1 MSEFGQQIIFTQLLD
16 RHGCVQVPMIQR
28 DYAQGRESELE
39 VEVLNAF
46 LDALQKALDLPPED
60 PALPLNLDF
69 IYGSVEG
76 QETTRFQPLDGQQR
90 LTTLFLLHWYLA
102 WQDGCTKEFL
112 DILMSNGESRFSY
125 AVRQSATEFYDKFVQ
140 FQPEGSPDT
149 YEAISSLIIDQP
161 WYYSY
166 WRLDPTIQSSL
177 RVLDAIHKRFCS
189 SHGLYARLTDTEHPS
204 ITFQLLDLDNFGL
217 SDDLYIKMN
226 ARGKPL
232 TNFETFKARYEQVL
246 SNQFEGETTLLDGR
260 NVTVADFFS
269 QRIDTTWADFF
280 WRYRNTDT
288 NLFDEAVIN
297 FFRLVILLSRDPESK
312 SYLDDISIL
321 RDRWNKS
328 SFSLFH
334 SLGWLDQSFHDLLVL
349 LLEAWSGGGTDFRI
363 HLPNA
368 RYFDEVSLFTKAIKE
383 PTSLIF
389 IEIIQFVGYVVFMRE
404 HSASRE
410 QDTFQ
415 EWMRIVFNLSNNT
428 VYDRPDEMQRSLSAL
443 IKMRPHS
450 GNILQFFANTE
461 RPTGGFNQQQIAEEK
476 LKAELIIAD
485 PNWKPLID
493 LAEGHGYFRGQIE
506 FLLDFCGVLTRAQA
520 LNCDK
525 WDQDT
530 HSQLQGK
537 FNDYLLK
544 AEAMF
549 TANGLV
555 QMTDFRWERALLSIG
570 DYLLPSGRQ
579 NLSFLSNS
587 ATEPASWK
595 RLLRGPGPSTNPRF
609 SEARN
614 LLKQLFDCLTISNS
628 LSEQLDKIIEAATEI
643 PPWRQALIETPE
655 AIEYCWRRA
664 IRQWKE
670 NHIYLLRKTQMN
682 GAHAELYTYC
692 LYLNELVQM
701 EHASGLL
708 PLVLNQ
714 PYFSSSVI
722 DVQPGVRLS
731 WLNDPETVFFDVE
744 WNGDNFLTFVR
755 LEELSNIPE
764 VIIALKGKGFTENE
778 EENTLERESDPTKIL
793 DVILEV
799 RQVLTKY
806 LAYLL

>member
-16 RHGCVQVPMIQR
+16 RHGYVQVPMIQR
-28 DYAQGRESELE
+28 DYAQGRESE
-39 VEVLNAF
+39 VEVLDAF
-46 LDALQKALDLPPED
+46 LDALQKALELPPND
-60 PALPLNLDF
+60 SSLPLNLDF
-69 IYGSVEG
+69 IYGSIEG
-76 QETTRFQPLDGQQR
+76 QKTTRFQPLDGQQR

-102 WQDGCTKEFL
+102 WLDDCTIEFL

-125 AVRQSATEFYDKFVQ
+125 AVRQSATEFYDRLVQ
-140 FQPEGSPDT
+140 FKPEGSPDSD
-149 YEAISSLIIDQP
+149 EVVSSLITNQP

-177 RVLDAIHKRFCS
+177 QVLDAIHERFCS
-189 SHGLYARLTDTEHPS
+189 SHGLYARLTDTEHPA

-226 ARGKPL
+226 ARGISL
-232 TNFETFKARYEQVL
+232 TDFETFKARYEQVL
-246 SNQFEGETTLLDGR
+246 SKQFEGETTLLNGR
-260 NVTVADFFS
+260 DVTVADFFS

-312 SYLDDISIL
+312 SYLGDISIL

-334 SLGWLDQSFHDLLVL
+334 SSGWLDESFHDLLVL

-363 HLPNA
+363 HLPDT

-389 IEIIQFVGYVVFMRE
+389 TEIIQFVGYVVFMRE
-404 HSASRE
+404 HTEAWE
-410 QDTFQ
+410 QDAFQ
-415 EWMRIVFNLSNNT
+415 EWMRIVFNLSSNT
-428 VYDRPDEMQRSLSAL
+428 VYDRPDDMQRSISAL
-443 IKMRPHS
+443 IEMRSHS
-450 GNILQFFANTE
+450 GNVLQFFANTE
-461 RPTGGFNQQQIAEEK
+461 RATIGFNQQQISEEK

-485 PNWKPLID
+485 PNWRLLID
-493 LAEGHGYFRGQIE
+493 RAEGHGYFRGQIE
-506 FLLDFCGVLTRAQA
+506 FLLDFSGVLTKSQA

-530 HSQLQGK
+530 HSQLQDK
-537 FNDYLLK
+537 FKDYLLK

-555 QMTDFRWERALLSIG
+555 KMTDFRWERALLSIG

-595 RLLRGPGPSTNPRF
+595 RLLRGGGTNPKF
-609 SEARN
+609 VESRN
-614 LLKQLFDCLTISNS
+614 LLKLL
-628 LSEQLDKIIEAATEI
+628 LD
-643 PPWRQALIETPE
+643 
-655 AIEYCWRRA
+655 
-664 IRQWKE
+664 
-670 NHIYLLRKTQMN
+670 
-682 GAHAELYTYC
+682 
-692 LYLNELVQM
+692 
-701 EHASGLL
+701 
-708 PLVLNQ
+708 
-714 PYFSSSVI
+714 
-722 DVQPGVRLS
+722 RLS
-731 WLNDPETVFFDVE
+731 ISEPVGDPA
-744 WNGDNFLTFVR
+744 G
-755 LEELSNIPE
+755 
-764 VIIALKGKGFTENE
+764 
-778 EENTLERESDPTKIL
+778 
-793 DVILEV
+793 
-799 RQVLTKY
+799 
-806 LAYLL
+806 